1 MINYGQPHAVQNA
14 DVDLT
19 PTKQLRF
26 DKTTGKYAATTRGE
40 KFVKGPIPLWWISR
54 ANSLGGKAGAVGVG
68 LWFLRGVQGTTTVKV
83 TSEVKSIAG
92 CERHA
97 FYHALKALEG
107 AGLVVVHRQSGAYPV
122 VEILGQPEAG
132 LSPRDTPAKN
142 DSSRQLDWRNAV

>member
-1 MINYGQPHAVQNA
+1 MISYGQPRAVPTA
-14 DVDLT
+14 DVEST
-19 PTKQLRF
+19 PTRQLRF
-26 DKTTGKYAATTRGE
+26 NKKTGAFAAAPRGE
-40 KFVKGPIPLWWISR
+40 KFIKGPIPLWWISR

-68 LWFLRGVQGTTTVKV
+68 LWFLRGVQGTTAVKV
-83 TSEVKSIAG
+83 TCEVKSIAG

-132 LSPRDTPAKN
+132 LSPHDTPAKN
-142 DSSRQLDWRNAV
+142 DSSRQLDWWNAV